1 MIGTVPFVELDKSEE
16 LKVIEIKLR
25 EEKHMNPMN
34 LLKMKQSLAQ
44 FTNQHPR
51 FAMFIRDMFQ
61 ERIREGTIIEISVQ
75 QPGED
80 KIVTNMKVQQS
91 DLELFDELKNLK
103 I

>member
-1 MIGTVPFVELDKSEE
+1 MIGQIQFIERNKNET
-16 LKVIEIKLR
+16 LKVREMELR
-25 EEKHMNPMN
+25 KEKTMNPMN

-61 ERIREGTIIEISVQ
+61 EGIREGTIIEISVQ
-75 QPGED
+75 RPGED

-91 DLELFDELKNLK
+91 DLELFDNLKNMK
-103 I
+103 M